1 MDNKLSIMKK
11 ITFLFILC
19 LLTGIG
25 SFSQEIAPAKVPG
38 PVRQSFAKQF
48 PNAKTVKY
56 EQNNADYIISFL
68 QLDKQFIVTYNSL
81 GNVLESDKQITP
93 AQLPKEV
100 LSSVTK
106 NFPGYDMAAVV
117 KREAIDKGICYEM
130 DLKKDDAGYTVRFS
144 DKGEILNKE
153 ARKVEFRV
161 TTKST
166 R

>member
-1 MDNKLSIMKK
+1 
-11 ITFLFILC
+11 
-19 LLTGIG
+19 
-25 SFSQEIAPAKVPG
+25 
-38 PVRQSFAKQF
+38 
-48 PNAKTVKY
+48 
-56 EQNNADYIISFL
+56 
-68 QLDKQFIVTYNSL
+68 
-81 GNVLESDKQITP
+81 VLESDKQITP
-93 AQLPKEV
+93 SQLPKEV